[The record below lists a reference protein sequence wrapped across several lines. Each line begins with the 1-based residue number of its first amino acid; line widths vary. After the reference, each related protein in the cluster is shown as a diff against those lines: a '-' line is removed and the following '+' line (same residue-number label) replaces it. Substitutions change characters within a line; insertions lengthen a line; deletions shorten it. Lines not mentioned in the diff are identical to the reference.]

1 MSGLWSRAWRMT
13 ILVVLVIPAFAI
25 AGAPPPVRQVLLVQN
40 SGWMEPFYEDAAS
53 PLKPLVAQ
61 LADAVA
67 GNGEV
72 AVGLFNQADAAHP
85 SPQWIYRG
93 PGNGAGLGQ
102 AMAGADLA
110 RKQSGAYADTDFKE
124 ALLGAIEKG
133 VGQRPG
139 VVWIDTNNKNS
150 PNNSAEVAA
159 RNREFYELLHGES
172 VIPRIAAFPH
182 RARVRGRNFRANGL
196 MVYAIAYGQAADAA
210 LQAMLEAP
218 SLAHVLPEGHVR
230 LKPLTEAAVRFV
242 PTGAAT
248 SKGIAVGLD
257 PDGSTLVLSFD
268 AATTMRVAQVQGRFE
283 NMFNPYRIHSA
294 KVSLVTPPA
303 IGLRGSIS
311 TDRLQGLDPGRQSNP
326 LTLSL
331 GLPPLPSQ
339 WSREVL
345 LRSGYERR
353 GAIDIRL
360 DDQRLE
366 VSPAFIARMQELFP
380 GDPLP
385 DVFLP
390 PVAAGAS
397 VTRIPLLLKV
407 TYPVWPA
414 VMVYGGGLAVLVGL
428 LLGALLLGGARNVTV
443 HVDSEPRQYRLKPFA
458 SVQVMDERGGHI
470 ATVKRG
476 LAGARVVWVSPDIP
490 VRIK

>member
-1 MSGLWSRAWRMT
+1 MSWLWPRAWW
-13 ILVVLVIPAFAI
+13 VVMLAMSAVAVAQ
-25 AGAPPPVRQVLLVQN
+25 AQTPVRQVVLVQN
-40 SGWMEPFYEDAAS
+40 SGWMEPFYEDGNS
-53 PLKPLVAQ
+53 PLKPLVAR
-61 LADAVA
+61 LGNAVA
-67 GNGEV
+67 GSGEITV
-72 AVGLFNQADAAHP
+72 ALFNQADAVHP

-93 PGNGAGLGQ
+93 PGNGTGLAQ
-102 AMAGADLA
+102 SLAGAGLA

-133 VGQRPG
+133 LEKRPG
-139 VVWIDTNNKNS
+139 IVWIVTNNKNS
-150 PNNSAEVAA
+150 PNNSDEIAA

-172 VIPRIAAFPH
+172 VIPRIAAFPYKS
-182 RARVRGRNFRANGL
+182 RVQGRNYRANGL
-196 MVYAIAYGQAADAA
+196 MIYAIAYGQAADAA
-210 LQAMLEAP
+210 LQAMLQTRA
-218 SLAHVLPEGHVR
+218 LAQVLPEGSAR

-242 PTGAAT
+242 PTGAKA
-248 SKGIAVGLD
+248 SQGIAVGLAQ
-257 PDGSTLVLSFD
+257 DGSTLVLSFD
-268 AATTMRVAQVQGRFE
+268 AGTAMRVAQVQGRFE
-283 NMFNPYRIHSA
+283 NMFNPYRIRSA
-294 KVSLVTPPA
+294 RVSLVTPPE
-303 IGLRGSIS
+303 IGLQGSIS
-311 TDRLQGLDPGRQSNP
+311 TERLQALDPGQRSDE

-353 GAIDIRL
+353 GAIDVRL

-366 VSPAFIARMQELFP
+366 VSPAFFMRMQELFP

-397 VTRIPLLLKV
+397 VTRVPLLLRV

-414 VMVYGGGLAVLVGL
+414 LVVYGGGLLVLVGL
-428 LLGALLLGGARNVTV
+428 LLGAVLLGGARNVTV
-443 HVDSEPRQYRLKPFA
+443 LVDSQPHQYRLKPLT
-458 SVQVMDERGGHI
+458 SVQVMDERGGHV

-476 LAGARVVWVSPDIP
+476 MTGARIVWASTDVP
-490 VRIK
+490 VRLK